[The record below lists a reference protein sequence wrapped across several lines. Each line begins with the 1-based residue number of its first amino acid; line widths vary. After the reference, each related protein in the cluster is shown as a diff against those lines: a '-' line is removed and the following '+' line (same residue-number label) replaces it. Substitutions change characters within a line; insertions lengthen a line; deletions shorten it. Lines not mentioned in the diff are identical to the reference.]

1 MRMDPYLTFDGQC
14 EAALK
19 LYERCL
25 GGRIVMLMTYG
36 QSPMA
41 SQVPPDWSDKVVHAT
56 FAVGDQTLGAAD
68 VPPGSYRKPQGL
80 SVILNIDSLAE
91 AEQAFEMLAAQGT
104 VELPLQE
111 TFWALRFGMLTDR
124 FGTPWMI
131 NCGKPM

>member
-1 MRMDPYLTFDGQC
+1 LKLTPYLTFDGQC

-25 GGRIVMLMTYG
+25 DGRIVVMMTYG

-41 SQVPPDWSDKVVHAT
+41 SQVPPDWSEKIVHAT

-68 VPPGSYRKPQGL
+68 APPGTYRKPQGL
-80 SVILNIDSLAE
+80 SVMLNIDSLAE
-91 AEQAFEMLAAQGT
+91 AEQAFDMLADKGA

>member
-1 MRMDPYLTFDGQC
+1 
-14 EAALK
+14 

-25 GGRIVMLMTYG
+25 DGRIVVMMTYG

-41 SQVPPDWSDKVVHAT
+41 SQVPPDWSEKIVHAT

-68 VPPGSYRKPQGL
+68 APPGTYRKPQGL
-80 SVILNIDSLAE
+80 SVMLNIDSLAE
-91 AEQAFEMLAAQGT
+91 AEQAFDMLADKGA